1 MEKSTDSNTLAI
13 HLCGYGFEDPF
24 LLDSKLHF
32 HPFFQMNLV
41 CGGRG
46 YFKTAQ
52 GRRELLPGDA
62 VLVPPGVHHALQL
75 EKDCGFCDY
84 SFKFFLRDNSFSNQD
99 RVIFSP
105 DESREQQLIWI
116 NALGDIFKSIVPPE
130 LIRVPVEFPLAP
142 DTPGVELP
150 QDLRRTKPSG
160 LLGTHQNK
168 TSGTEPQREIRHG
181 SRVRT
186 APQLFGWPP
195 AVSRPQRDRTY
206 HQRGDR
212 PRARAYRAG
221 AFDLVKCLHLT
232 SGGKD
237 GIQGF
242 DLLRPFFPQIH
253 RGNSGQLPQAQ
264 PSESV
269 NFQQTYYCFRH
280 PAQVLRSCGYRLFE
294 RHCS

>member
-142 DTPGVELP
+142 DTPGVELLSALLYGFCRRICGGQNH
-150 QDLRRTKPSG
+150 QDSWVLTKIKLLVQSRKGKSVTVQECARHLNCSAGHLRYLVRRETGLTTKEVIDRERVHIAQE
-160 LLGTHQNK
+160 LLTWSNASISLLAAKMGFRALIYFDRFFRKYTGE
-168 TSGTEPQREIRHG
+168 TPG
-181 SRVRT
+181 S
-186 APQLFGWPP
+186 
-195 AVSRPQRDRTY
+195 
-206 HQRGDR
+206 
-212 PRARAYRAG
+212 YRKRNRQE
-221 AFDLVKCLHLT
+221 V
-232 SGGKD
+232 
-237 GIQGF
+237 
-242 DLLRPFFPQIH
+242 
-253 RGNSGQLPQAQ
+253 
-264 PSESV
+264 
-269 NFQQTYYCFRH
+269 
-280 PAQVLRSCGYRLFE
+280 
-294 RHCS
+294 